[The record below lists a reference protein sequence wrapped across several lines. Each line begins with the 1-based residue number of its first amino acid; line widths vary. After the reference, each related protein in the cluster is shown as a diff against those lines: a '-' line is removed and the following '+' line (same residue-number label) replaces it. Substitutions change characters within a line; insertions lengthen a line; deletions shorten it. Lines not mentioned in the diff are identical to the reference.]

1 VINQDQA
8 RRMRITIV
16 DEETGEEV
24 AFAAGV
30 EALILLLAPD
40 TAGARDSRRILVGDA
55 EMSAELLFDLLQEVT
70 EKVRRGTMIDLS
82 DAIDDRLLLDMT
94 DGLVQH

>member
-1 VINQDQA
+1 VINEDQA
-8 RRMRITIV
+8 RRMRITIT
-16 DEETGEEV
+16 DEDTGEEV

-40 TAGARDSRRILVGDA
+40 TAGARDSRRILIGDA
-55 EMSAELLFDLLQEVT
+55 EMSAELLFDLLQDVT

-94 DGLVQH
+94 DGLVLH